1 MGARGQEGKY
11 GYSALPSLA
20 GAAAR
25 QGKLER
31 FGIWGEGLRQLWCQA
46 SPALSLA
53 LVVWLLPG

>member
-11 GYSALPSLA
+11 GCSALPSLV
-20 GAAAR
+20 GAAAC

-31 FGIWGEGLRQLWCQA
+31 FGIWGGELRQLWCQA

-53 LVVWLLPG
+53 LVM